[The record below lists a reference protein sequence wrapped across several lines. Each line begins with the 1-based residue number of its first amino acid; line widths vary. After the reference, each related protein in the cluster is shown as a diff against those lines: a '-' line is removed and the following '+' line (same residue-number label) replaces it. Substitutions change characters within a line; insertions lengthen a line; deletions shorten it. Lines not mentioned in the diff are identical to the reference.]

1 MKFSIGVICSSQA
14 MIADAIHSS
23 EDVIS
28 SAASYVGIKISSKP
42 KDESHPYGHGK
53 IEYIFS
59 LLISISMIIASFTML
74 KECIN
79 SIIEDQRVSFSI
91 WLIIISTINILMK
104 FILYI
109 YTKLKYIKNND
120 ILLKAA
126 MEDHR
131 NDMLLTSCTIISSIF
146 SYYNISV
153 IDGLI
158 GSGISIWILLVGIRL
173 FIFSYN
179 VLIDTSM
186 SKEIHDEITNE
197 ILKNNHITNIDSL
210 ISKPVGDKYIL
221 ILRVSMK
228 KEKTIN
234 ESHVI
239 AKEIKNNLLNK
250 NNSLID
256 IVTHIN
262 PN

>member
-1 MKFSIGVICSSQA
+1 MKFIIGIICSSQA

-28 SAASYVGIKISSKP
+28 SATSYIGIRISSKP
-42 KDESHPYGHGK
+42 KDDSHPYGHGK

-59 LLISISMIIASFTML
+59 LLISISMILAAFTML
-74 KECIN
+74 RECIN
-79 SIIEDQRVSFSI
+79 SIIENQKVYFSI
-91 WLIIISTINILMK
+91 WLIVIATINILMK
-104 FILYI
+104 LALYI
-109 YTKLKYIKNND
+109 YTKFKYTKNND

-146 SYYNISV
+146 SYYNIST
-153 IDGLI
+153 IDGII
-158 GSGISIWILLVGIRL
+158 GSIISIWILIVGIKL
-173 FIFSYN
+173 FYCSYK

-186 SKEIHDEITNE
+186 SREIHDEIMNE
-197 ILKNNHITNIDSL
+197 ILKNEDITNIDDL

-221 ILRVSMK
+221 ILRISMK

-234 ESHVI
+234 ESHSI

-250 NNSLID
+250 NIYLMDVI
-256 IVTHIN
+256 THIN